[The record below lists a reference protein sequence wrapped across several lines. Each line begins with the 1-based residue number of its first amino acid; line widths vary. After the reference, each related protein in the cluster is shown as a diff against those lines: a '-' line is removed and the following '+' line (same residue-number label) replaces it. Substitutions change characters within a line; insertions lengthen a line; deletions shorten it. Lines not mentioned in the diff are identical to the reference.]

1 MMSVVQF
8 MRVNGLRTDFY
19 AQDLLKQSESSDAAY
34 YLYPYK
40 ICATVVLGSFLAVV
54 FFLVSLVHFD
64 TMVCPTFW
72 RKVFA
77 DGSKIER
84 NLIFCWMLLG
94 VANEWFSNTL
104 FGIGQYQ
111 SNVFFSCWIGVIAM
125 VYNYD
130 LWRIGAKMQSIYSI
144 VNEHPQATLQ
154 SWCLIAFFST
164 RVNCRLRTSML

>member
-1 MMSVVQF
+1 M
-8 MRVNGLRTDFY
+8 
-19 AQDLLKQSESSDAAY
+19 
-34 YLYPYK
+34 
-40 ICATVVLGSFLAVV
+40 

-64 TMVCPTFW
+64 AMVCPTFW

-104 FGIGQYQ
+104 FGIGQCQ
-111 SNVFFSCWIGVIAM
+111 SNVFFSCWIGVIGM